1 MMIKDL
7 QVNRR
12 KIPLLM
18 PFKTALRTATEIEST
33 DVTLTLENGII
44 GKGAA
49 APTFVITGESSESIV
64 AALTGPIKDILVGS
78 DISHFQTLLQA
89 IQSCCVG
96 NSSAKA
102 AADIA
107 LHDAYCKWLHV
118 PLHAFLGDK
127 KPLQTCMTIGVDAPK
142 QMADDAKRNIDL
154 GFKILKVK
162 VGANPSLDIDRIE
175 AIRDVIPKTVKLRLD
190 ANQGWTP
197 KQAVQLINDMEKRNL
212 GIEFVEQPVAS
223 HDLEGLKFVTE
234 RVGIPIMADE
244 SVFSAKDT
252 LTLISGR
259 YVDLLNIKL
268 MKCGGISNAW
278 KIASIA
284 ETNGVAC
291 MIGSMMEPALSVA
304 AAAHFAAAHP
314 NVKYFDLDAPLWLSE
329 ETQELSYVNEKVI
342 LSDLPGIG
350 LVNTVLGTVK
360 G

>member
-1 MMIKDL
+1 MIIKDL
-7 QVNRR
+7 QVGRR
-12 KIPLLM
+12 KIPLCM
-18 PFKTALRTATEIEST
+18 PFKTALRTATEIESI
-33 DVTLTLENGII
+33 DVTLTLENGLI
-44 GKGAA
+44 GRGAA
-49 APTFVITGESSESIV
+49 APTFVITGDSSESIET
-64 AALTGPIKDILVGS
+64 ALMGPIKDVLVGS
-78 DISHFQTLLQA
+78 DIGHFQTALQG

-96 NSSAKA
+96 NPSAKA

-107 LHDAYCKWLHV
+107 LHDAYCKLLNV

-127 KPLQTCMTIGVDAPK
+127 KSLQTCMTIGVDTPEK
-142 QMADDAKRNIDL
+142 MADDAKRNIDS

-162 VGANPSLDIDRIE
+162 VGANPGLDIDRIE
-175 AIRDVIPKTVKLRLD
+175 AIRDVVPKTVKLRLD

-197 KQAVQLINDMEKRNL
+197 KQAVQLINDMEKRDL
-212 GIEFVEQPVAS
+212 GIEFIEQPVAS

-234 RVGIPIMADE
+234 RVGIPVMADE
-244 SVFSAKDT
+244 SLFSAKDT
-252 LTLISGR
+252 LKLVSGR

-329 ETQELSYVNEKVI
+329 EPEELYYVTEEVI

-350 LVNTVLGTVK
+350 SVK